1 MEDWVLFSRFVGL
14 TIWYCFLASDNYERV
29 FKGAWVLL
37 IRSSQ
42 GTKLTSRDATL
53 MLQFLCLFKIL
64 GWSRLRDPLIIKLS
78 SAYFTF
84 TWSSSGAFR
93 NITVLVVTVLTVHEC
108 IQIHKR
114 CLYVLWRPRTGEH
127 HNVLNAHKSNSVH
140 NVTGVGICSSMKCR
154 PT

>member
-1 MEDWVLFSRFVGL
+1 
-14 TIWYCFLASDNYERV
+14 
-29 FKGAWVLL
+29 VLL

-84 TWSSSGAFR
+84 T
-93 NITVLVVTVLTVHEC
+93 
-108 IQIHKR
+108 
-114 CLYVLWRPRTGEH
+114 
-127 HNVLNAHKSNSVH
+127 
-140 NVTGVGICSSMKCR
+140 
-154 PT
+154 